1 MRVLMLRRALPAHAG
16 QPPDGVEGDVPA
28 LRRLLAAARNLSA
41 PAQARSSRAAGPALR
56 TGAVLRPRLR
66 AAAPAPAADHRP
78 ARSVGPEARPDRHR
92 SPGRLLRPG
101 DLQSRSG

>member
-16 QPPDGVEGDVPA
+16 QPPDGVEGDLPA

-78 ARSVGPEARPDRHR
+78 ARSVGPHAPLPRPR
-92 SPGRLLRPG
+92 SPPPPPRPRH
-101 DLQSRSG
+101 LHS